1 MSRSATHADA
11 IALTATEVRNNPA
24 ALEQLR
30 RRLLAFARRE
40 MMDAAAA
47 EDVTQETLLALW
59 AAPGRYRGDAPYVT
73 FALSVLKNKMV
84 DVYRSQG
91 RETAV
96 ADDTLE
102 LLRERAAAF
111 DSAPAADAGE
121 MLDEQRF
128 RARFWPRLKECL
140 ADLPARSRATFWM
153 HDVLGLDVGSVSKHL
168 DVTVNHTSVMSHR
181 ARAHVRKRWMALEG
195 GGALAA

>member
-1 MSRSATHADA
+1 MSRSTRPADA

-59 AAPGRYRGDAPYVT
+59 AAPERYRGDAPYLT

-96 ADDTLE
+96 ADDTLD
-102 LLRERAAAF
+102 LLRERAVAF
-111 DSAPAADAGE
+111 DSPSAADAGE
-121 MLDEQRF
+121 LLDEQRF

-153 HDVLGLDVGSVSKHL
+153 HDVLGLDVGAVSKHL
-168 DVTVNHTSVMSHR
+168 EVTVNHTSVMSHR
-181 ARAHVRKRWMALEG
+181 ARAHVRKRWMALDG
-195 GGALAA
+195 GAALAA

>member
-1 MSRSATHADA
+1 MSRSTRPADA

-24 ALEQLR
+24 ALARLR
-30 RRLLAFARRE
+30 KRLLSFARRE

-47 EDVTQETLLALW
+47 EDVTQETLMALW
-59 AAPGRYRGDAPYVT
+59 AAPERYRGDAPYLT

-84 DVYRSQG
+84 DVYRTQG

-102 LLRERAAAF
+102 LLREQAVDLA
-111 DSAPAADAGE
+111 SHAPADAGE
-121 MLDEQRF
+121 ALDAKRF
-128 RARFWPRLKECL
+128 RARFWPRLKDCL
-140 ADLPARSRATFWM
+140 SDLPARSRATFWM
-153 HDVLGLDVGSVSKHL
+153 HDVLGLDVGAVGKHL

-181 ARAHVRKRWMALEG
+181 ARAHVRKRWLAQDG
-195 GGALAA
+195 GAALAA

>member
-1 MSRSATHADA
+1 MSRSTAAPDAT
-11 IALTATEVRNNPA
+11 ALTAAEVRNNPA
-24 ALEQLR
+24 ALAQLR
-30 RRLLAFARRE
+30 KRLLSFARRE

-59 AAPGRYRGDAPYVT
+59 AAPERYRGDAPYLT

-96 ADDTLE
+96 ADDTLD
-102 LLRERAAAF
+102 LLREHAAAH
-111 DSAPAADAGE
+111 SPQSPLDAGE
-121 MLDEQRF
+121 MLDDKRF
-128 RARFWPRLKECL
+128 RASFWPRLRQCL

-153 HDVLGLDVGSVSKHL
+153 HDVLGLDVGAVSKHL

-181 ARAHVRKRWMALEG
+181 ARAHVRKRWLARDA
-195 GGALAA
+195 GAAVAA